1 MWLAR
6 VDSPATTH
14 GCRVS
19 WLEGTL
25 AGEYRIGRPA
35 YVSSAALVVVLRQ
48 CMPTQMPLTLT
59 RAERGTVS
67 AAAKAEDR
75 QTDTH
80 WRHPQ
85 GELQQEQLDL
95 LHAALARA
103 RYDRRLAQTPV
114 QLGAGQWCR
123 GIDADAAAIMAVL
136 TVRGGR
142 GGLLCTVM
150 LWERAQ
156 AGLRPTG
163 RTTTVS
169 SRRLRRLTVID
180 SRTGD
185 VASAASAH
193 GPSLLVQM
201 DGVARLRMA
210 TCLARY
216 DVATGRSWR
225 ANEPGLIVPVRQTAA
240 AAGLTAADAQA
251 GVVRASAAK
260 WPPTTSRYWWTQ
272 ATAAYTRAK
281 FGHRVKLCRC
291 CQARGLVA
299 PLTPMHVGAE
309 CPEWN
314 ALWAWATTTLRKA
327 GAALP
332 AEVTRAQWL
341 MFGHGAA
348 RGAKAVVADQI
359 WGAALGAINGL
370 TYGLVKDGV
379 EFMPVAAVRMARS
392 TVVQAAAAD
401 LARTRCGGAA
411 LTRAA
416 WAARWSGLARLRRDA
431 TRFATGYEIVDGW

>member
-1 MWLAR
+1 MWLAW
-6 VDSPATTH
+6 VDAPATTH

-35 YVSSAALVVVLRQ
+35 YVSSAALVVVLRH
-48 CMPTQMPLTLT
+48 CIPTQMPLTLT

-67 AAAKAEDR
+67 VVAKAEDR

-103 RYDRRLAQTPV
+103 RYDRRLARTPV

-225 ANEPGLIVPVRQTAA
+225 ANEPGLIVPVRQTATRGGGGA
-240 AAGLTAADAQA
+240 DCSGCPNGRGEGQCGEMAADDQPILVDA
-251 GVVRASAAK
+251 GDCGLHPGEV
-260 WPPTTSRYWWTQ
+260 WPPSEPMPVLPGTWVGGSAHTDARRCRVPGVECSLGVGYGDAPQGWCSP
-272 ATAAYTRAK
+272 AGG
-281 FGHRVKLCRC
+281 GHQGAVADVW
-291 CQARGLVA
+291 ARG
-299 PLTPMHVGAE
+299 
-309 CPEWN
+309 
-314 ALWAWATTTLRKA
+314 R
-327 GAALP
+327 
-332 AEVTRAQWL
+332 
-341 MFGHGAA
+341 
-348 RGAKAVVADQI
+348 
-359 WGAALGAINGL
+359 
-370 TYGLVKDGV
+370 
-379 EFMPVAAVRMARS
+379 
-392 TVVQAAAAD
+392 
-401 LARTRCGGAA
+401 
-411 LTRAA
+411 
-416 WAARWSGLARLRRDA
+416 
-431 TRFATGYEIVDGW
+431 